1 MIKAGSRV
9 KFVSDT
15 GVGIVRSI
23 RGNMAYVEVEDGFEI
38 PALISDIVEVEIEQ
52 ENAAIVKIGPSDPKP
67 AAAGRPADGVTQTK
81 KQRATVRGLNNYG
94 RVSLA
99 DDYEDDEP
107 IDLSK
112 LRKNFTT
119 TVAETTVD
127 RTPAAP
133 EKAPWEVY
141 DYTVLLLF
149 VPASEG
155 TDKPAETADLEAW
168 LVNDSSYTLFYN
180 IAQREQR
187 GGGTFVRTLDS
198 GTLGA
203 DSKQKIKLYRRAELA
218 EISTLHISLLPHK
231 ATAFVP
237 RAVEAFD
244 LELHPLKFVWPASFT
259 ENDYFDAPA
268 VVFTLAS
275 SDEATDAASP
285 VIPTPAA
292 THQQPKEKPAP
303 HTASSSR
310 DEEVVD
316 LHAEEILDSTDGMA
330 SGEVLKA
337 QLARFTVA
345 LEGALKAGGKSTPKR
360 IVFIHGVGKGKLR
373 YEIEKELRRNYPKL
387 RYQDAS
393 FAEYGYGAIM
403 IFLK

>member
-23 RGNMAYVEVEDGFEI
+23 QGNMAYVEVEEGFEI
-38 PALISDIVEVEIEQ
+38 PALISDIVEVEIEA

-67 AAAGRPADGVTQTK
+67 AASRQTATSDGSQK

-112 LRKNFTT
+112 LRRTSAQT
-119 TVAETTVD
+119 AEVRVD

-133 EKAPWEVY
+133 EKAPWEVT
-141 DYTVLLLF
+141 DYLVKLLF
-149 VPASEG
+149 VPAAD

-180 IAQREQR
+180 IARREQR
-187 GGGTFVRTLDS
+187 GNFVRTIDS
-198 GTLGA
+198 GTLAA

-218 EISTLHISLLPHK
+218 EISTLHISLLPYK
-231 ATAFVP
+231 PTAFVP

-244 LELHPLKFVWPASFT
+244 LELHPLKFVRAASFV
-259 ENDYFDAPA
+259 ENDYFETPA
-268 VVFTLAS
+268 LEFTLAS
-275 SDEATDAASP
+275 SDETTDGASP
-285 VIPTPAA
+285 VIPSKAPQKESKPKAA
-292 THQQPKEKPAP
+292 PVP
-303 HTASSSR
+303 HKASSKE
-310 DEEVVD
+310 EEVVD
-316 LHAEEILDSTDGMA
+316 LHAEEILDSTEGMA
-330 SGEVLKA
+330 SGEILKA

-345 LEGALKAGGKSTPKR
+345 LDGAVRAGRQKR

-373 YEIEKELRRNYPKL
+373 YEIEKELKRGYPKL

-403 IFLK
+403 VFLK

>member
-1 MIKAGSRV
+1 M
-9 KFVSDT
+9 
-15 GVGIVRSI
+15 
-23 RGNMAYVEVEDGFEI
+23 
-38 PALISDIVEVEIEQ
+38 
-52 ENAAIVKIGPSDPKP
+52 
-67 AAAGRPADGVTQTK
+67 
-81 KQRATVRGLNNYG
+81 NNYG

-112 LRKNFTT
+112 FRRSFTAS
-119 TVAETTVD
+119 VAETEVD
-127 RTPAAP
+127 ATPAP
-133 EKAPWEVY
+133 TEKAPWEST
-141 DYTVLLLF
+141 DYSVKLLF
-149 VPASEG
+149 VPAAD
-155 TDKPAETADLEAW
+155 TDKAAENADLEAW

-180 IAQREQR
+180 IARWEQR
-187 GGGTFVRTLDS
+187 GDFVRTIDS
-198 GTLGA
+198 GTLAA

-218 EISTLHISLLPHK
+218 EISTLHISLFPYK
-231 ATAFVP
+231 PTAFVP

-244 LELHPLKFVWPASFT
+244 LELHPLKFVRPASFT

-268 VVFTLAS
+268 VEFVLAS
-275 SDEATDAASP
+275 TDEAANTP
-285 VIPTPAA
+285 VPAA
-292 THQQPKEKPAP
+292 PKTKPQKTTPPP
-303 HTASSSR
+303 HKPSTK

-330 SGEVLKA
+330 SGEILKA

-345 LEGALKAGGKSTPKR
+345 LDGAVKGGASAPKR

>member
-23 RGNMAYVEVEDGFEI
+23 QGNMAYVEVEDGFEI
-38 PALISDIVEVEIEQ
+38 PALISDIVEVEIEA

-67 AAAGRPADGVTQTK
+67 LSSSAHAAHTGETPNR

-112 LRKNFTT
+112 FRKSFTAS
-119 TVAETTVD
+119 VAETEVD
-127 RTPAAP
+127 ATPAAP
-133 EKAPWEVY
+133 EKAPWEVT
-141 DYTVLLLF
+141 DYLVKLLF
-149 VPASEG
+149 VPVAD
-155 TDKPAETADLEAW
+155 TDKPAENADLEAW

-180 IAQREQR
+180 IARREQR
-187 GGGTFVRTLDS
+187 GGGVFVRTIAS
-198 GTLGA
+198 GTLAA
-203 DSKQKIKLYRRAELA
+203 DSKQQIKLYRRAELA
-218 EISTLHISLLPHK
+218 EISTLHISLLPYK
-231 ATAFVP
+231 PTAFVP
-237 RAVEAFD
+237 QAVEAFD
-244 LELHPLKFVWPASFT
+244 LELHPLKFVRAASFV
-259 ENDYFDAPA
+259 ENDYFEAA
-268 VVFTLAS
+268 ALEFVLAS
-275 SDEATDAASP
+275 SNEATDTAAP
-285 VIPTPAA
+285 VIPTRVPK
-292 THQQPKEKPAP
+292 PKENTVPHKPS
-303 HTASSSR
+303 TK

-316 LHAEEILDSTDGMA
+316 LHAEAILDSTDGMA
-330 SGEVLKA
+330 PGEILKA

-345 LEGALKAGGKSTPKR
+345 LDGAVKAGRQKR

-373 YEIEKELRRNYPKL
+373 YEIEKELKRNYPKL

-403 IFLK
+403 VFLK

>member
-9 KFVSDT
+9 KFISDT

-23 RGNMAYVEVEDGFEI
+23 KGNIAYVEVEDGFEI
-38 PALISDIVEVEIEQ
+38 PALISDIVEVEIEE

-67 AAAGRPADGVTQTK
+67 SAGGAASATAPAGSPR
-81 KQRATVRGLNNYG
+81 KQKATVRGLNNYG
-94 RVSLA
+94 RVTLA

-112 LRKNFTT
+112 LRRSFAKS
-119 TVAETTVD
+119 AEEQVD

-133 EKAPWEVY
+133 EKAPWEVT
-141 DYTVLLLF
+141 DYQVKLLF
-149 VPASEG
+149 VPAPD

-168 LVNDSSYTLFYN
+168 LVNDSSYTLFFN
-180 IAQREQR
+180 IARREQR
-187 GGGTFVRTLDS
+187 AAGAYVRTIES
-198 GTLGA
+198 GTLNA

-218 EISTLHISLLPHK
+218 EISTLHISLLPYK
-231 ATAFVP
+231 PTAFVP

-244 LELHPLKFVWPASFT
+244 LELHPLKFVRASNFT

-268 VVFTLAS
+268 LEFILAS
-275 SDEATDAASP
+275 SDELSDNAAP
-285 VIPTPAA
+285 VIPATPAKPA
-292 THQQPKEKPAP
+292 APKPAP
-303 HTASSSR
+303 AHKRSTR

-316 LHAEEILDSTDGMA
+316 LHAEAILDSTEGMS
-330 SGEVLKA
+330 SGEILQA

-345 LEGALKAGGKSTPKR
+345 LDGAVKSGHQRR

-373 YEIEKELRRNYPKL
+373 YEIEKLLKRNYARL

-403 IFLK
+403 VFLK

>member
-23 RGNMAYVEVEDGFEI
+23 QGNMAYVEVEEGFEI
-38 PALISDIVEVEIEQ
+38 PALISDIVEVEIEA

-67 AAAGRPADGVTQTK
+67 AASRQTATSDGSQK

-112 LRKNFTT
+112 LRRTSAQT
-119 TVAETTVD
+119 AEERVD

-133 EKAPWEVY
+133 EKAPWEVT
-141 DYTVLLLF
+141 DYLVKLLF
-149 VPASEG
+149 VPAAD

-180 IAQREQR
+180 IARREQR
-187 GGGTFVRTLDS
+187 GDFVRTIDS
-198 GTLGA
+198 GTLAA

-218 EISTLHISLLPHK
+218 EISTLHISLLPYK
-231 ATAFVP
+231 PTAFVP

-244 LELHPLKFVWPASFT
+244 LELHPLKFVRAASFV
-259 ENDYFDAPA
+259 ENDYFETPA
-268 VVFTLAS
+268 LEFTLAS
-275 SDEATDAASP
+275 SDETTDGASP
-285 VIPTPAA
+285 VIPSKAPQKESKPKAA
-292 THQQPKEKPAP
+292 PVSHK
-303 HTASSSR
+303 ASSKE
-310 DEEVVD
+310 EEVVD
-316 LHAEEILDSTDGMA
+316 LHAEEILDSTEGMA
-330 SGEVLKA
+330 SGEILKA

-345 LEGALKAGGKSTPKR
+345 LDGAVRAGRQKR

-373 YEIEKELRRNYPKL
+373 YEIEKELKRSYPKL

-403 IFLK
+403 VFLK

>member
-23 RGNMAYVEVEDGFEI
+23 QGNIAYVEVEDGFEI
-38 PALISDIVEVEIEQ
+38 PALVSDIVEVEIEA

-67 AAAGRPADGVTQTK
+67 AASRQTDTNDGSLK

-112 LRKNFTT
+112 FRRSFTAA
-119 TVAETTVD
+119 VAETEID
-127 RTPAAP
+127 PTPAP
-133 EKAPWEVY
+133 TEKAPWELT
-141 DYTVLLLF
+141 DYSVKLLF
-149 VPASEG
+149 VPAEG
-155 TDKPAETADLEAW
+155 SSDKAAENADLEAW

-180 IAQREQR
+180 IARREQR
-187 GGGTFVRTLDS
+187 GDFVRTIDS
-198 GTLGA
+198 GTLAA

-218 EISTLHISLLPHK
+218 EISTLHISLLPYK
-231 ATAFVP
+231 PTAFVP

-244 LELHPLKFVWPASFT
+244 LELHPLKFVRASAFI
-259 ENDYFDAPA
+259 ENDYFDTPA
-268 VVFTLAS
+268 VEFVLAS
-275 SDEATDAASP
+275 TNEAANTP
-285 VIPTPAA
+285 VPAA
-292 THQQPKEKPAP
+292 PKTKPQKTTPSP
-303 HTASSSR
+303 HKPSTK

-330 SGEVLKA
+330 SGEILKA

-345 LEGALKAGGKSTPKR
+345 LDGAVKGGASAPKR

>member
-23 RGNMAYVEVEDGFEI
+23 QGNMAYVEVEDGFEI
-38 PALISDIVEVEIEQ
+38 PALISDIVEVEIEA

-67 AAAGRPADGVTQTK
+67 SSSSVHAAHTGETPNR

-112 LRKNFTT
+112 FRKSFTAS
-119 TVAETTVD
+119 VAETEVD
-127 RTPAAP
+127 ATPAAP
-133 EKAPWEVY
+133 EKAPWEVT
-141 DYTVLLLF
+141 DYLVKLIF
-149 VPASEG
+149 VPVAD
-155 TDKPAETADLEAW
+155 TDKPAENADLEAW

-180 IAQREQR
+180 IARREQR
-187 GGGTFVRTLDS
+187 GGRAFVRTIAS
-198 GTLGA
+198 GTLAA
-203 DSKQKIKLYRRAELA
+203 DSKQQIKLYRRAELA
-218 EISTLHISLLPHK
+218 EISTLHISLLPYK
-231 ATAFVP
+231 STAFVP
-237 RAVEAFD
+237 QAVEAFD
-244 LELHPLKFVWPASFT
+244 LELHPLKFVRAASFV
-259 ENDYFDAPA
+259 ENDYFEAA
-268 VVFTLAS
+268 ALEFVLAS
-275 SDEATDAASP
+275 SNEATDTAAP
-285 VIPTPAA
+285 VIPARVPK
-292 THQQPKEKPAP
+292 PKENTVPHKPS
-303 HTASSSR
+303 TK

-316 LHAEEILDSTDGMA
+316 LHAEAILDSTDGMA
-330 SGEVLKA
+330 SGEILKA

-345 LEGALKAGGKSTPKR
+345 LDGAVKAGRQKR

-373 YEIEKELRRNYPKL
+373 YEIEKELKRNYPKL

-403 IFLK
+403 VFLK

>member
-23 RGNMAYVEVEDGFEI
+23 QGNMAYVEVEEGFEI
-38 PALISDIVEVEIEQ
+38 PALISDIVEVEIEA
-52 ENAAIVKIGPSDPKP
+52 ENAAIVKIGPS
-67 AAAGRPADGVTQTK
+67 ASRQTATSDGSQK

-112 LRKNFTT
+112 LRRTSAQT
-119 TVAETTVD
+119 AEVRVD

-133 EKAPWEVY
+133 EKAPWEVT
-141 DYTVLLLF
+141 DYLVKLLF
-149 VPASEG
+149 VPAAD

-180 IAQREQR
+180 IARREQR
-187 GGGTFVRTLDS
+187 GNFVRTIDS
-198 GTLGA
+198 GTLAA

-218 EISTLHISLLPHK
+218 EISTLHISLLPYK
-231 ATAFVP
+231 PTAFVP

-244 LELHPLKFVWPASFT
+244 LELHPLKFVRAASFV
-259 ENDYFDAPA
+259 ENDYFETPA
-268 VVFTLAS
+268 LEFTLAS
-275 SDEATDAASP
+275 SDETTDGASP
-285 VIPTPAA
+285 VIPSKAPQKESKPKAA
-292 THQQPKEKPAP
+292 PVP
-303 HTASSSR
+303 HKASSKE
-310 DEEVVD
+310 EEVVD
-316 LHAEEILDSTDGMA
+316 LHAEEILDSTEGMA
-330 SGEVLKA
+330 SGEILKA

-345 LEGALKAGGKSTPKR
+345 LDGA
-360 IVFIHGVGKGKLR
+360 VHGVGKGKLR
-373 YEIEKELRRNYPKL
+373 YEIEKELKRGYPKL

-403 IFLK
+403 VFLK

>member
-23 RGNMAYVEVEDGFEI
+23 KGNLAYVEVEDGFEI
-38 PALISDIVEVEIEQ
+38 PSLISDIVEVEIEE

-67 AAAGRPADGVTQTK
+67 STSHAAETNDAATK

-112 LRKNFTT
+112 FRKSFAAA
-119 TVAETTVD
+119 VAETEVD
-127 RTPAAP
+127 RTPAVP
-133 EKAPWEVY
+133 EKAPWEVT
-141 DYTVLLLF
+141 DYLVKLLF
-149 VPASEG
+149 VPVAD
-155 TDKPAETADLEAW
+155 TDKAAENADLEAW

-180 IAQREQR
+180 IARREQR
-187 GGGTFVRTLDS
+187 GGGHCVRTIGS
-198 GTLGA
+198 GTLEA

-218 EISTLHISLLPHK
+218 EISTLHISLLPYK
-231 ATAFVP
+231 PTAFVP

-244 LELHPLKFVWPASFT
+244 LELHPLRFVRASSFV
-259 ENDYFDAPA
+259 ENDYFETPA
-268 VVFTLAS
+268 VEFMLAS
-275 SDEATDAASP
+275 SDERADTSAP
-285 VIPTPAA
+285 VIPASAPKPKANPAQRKQS
-292 THQQPKEKPAP
+292 TK
-303 HTASSSR
+303 

-316 LHAEEILDSTDGMA
+316 LHAEAILDSTAGMA
-330 SGEVLKA
+330 ASEILQA
-337 QLARFTVA
+337 QLARFTVVMD
-345 LEGALKAGGKSTPKR
+345 GAVKGGVSSPKR
-360 IVFIHGVGKGKLR
+360 MVFIHGVGKGKLR
-373 YEIEKELRRNYPKL
+373 YEIEKVLKRSYPKL

-403 IFLK
+403 VFLK

>member
-9 KFVSDT
+9 KFISDT

-23 RGNMAYVEVEDGFEI
+23 KGNMAYVEVEDGFEI
-38 PALISDIVEVEIEQ
+38 PALISDIVEVEIEE

-67 AAAGRPADGVTQTK
+67 STSHAAGTNDASTK

-112 LRKNFTT
+112 FRKSFTAA
-119 TVAETTVD
+119 VAETEVD
-127 RTPAAP
+127 RTPAVP
-133 EKAPWEVY
+133 EKAPWEVT
-141 DYTVLLLF
+141 DYLVKLLF
-149 VPASEG
+149 VPVAD
-155 TDKPAETADLEAW
+155 TDKAAENADLEAW

-180 IAQREQR
+180 IARREQR
-187 GGGTFVRTLDS
+187 GGGLCVRTIDS
-198 GTLGA
+198 GTIEA

-218 EISTLHISLLPHK
+218 EISTLHISLLPYK
-231 ATAFVP
+231 PTAFVP

-244 LELHPLKFVWPASFT
+244 LELHPLRFVRASSFV
-259 ENDYFDAPA
+259 ENDYFETPA
-268 VVFTLAS
+268 VEFILAS
-275 SDEATDAASP
+275 SDELADTSAP
-285 VIPTPAA
+285 VIPASAPKPKANPA
-292 THQQPKEKPAP
+292 QQKQSTK
-303 HTASSSR
+303 

-316 LHAEEILDSTDGMA
+316 LHAEAILDSTAGMA
-330 SGEVLKA
+330 AGEILQA

-345 LEGALKAGGKSTPKR
+345 LDGAVKGGVSSPKR
-360 IVFIHGVGKGKLR
+360 MVFIHGVGKGKLR
-373 YEIEKELRRNYPKL
+373 YEIEKELKRSYPKL

-393 FAEYGYGAIM
+393 FAEYGYGALIV
-403 IFLK
+403 FLK

>member
-23 RGNMAYVEVEDGFEI
+23 QGNMAYVEVEDGFEI
-38 PALISDIVEVEIEQ
+38 PALISDIVEVEIEA

-67 AAAGRPADGVTQTK
+67 SSSSVHAAHTGETPNR

-112 LRKNFTT
+112 FRKSFTAS
-119 TVAETTVD
+119 VAETEVD
-127 RTPAAP
+127 ATPAAP
-133 EKAPWEVY
+133 EKAPWEVT
-141 DYTVLLLF
+141 DYLVKLIF
-149 VPASEG
+149 VPMAD
-155 TDKPAETADLEAW
+155 TDKPAENADLEAW
-168 LVNDSSYTLFYN
+168 LVNDSSYTLFYH
-180 IAQREQR
+180 IARWEQR
-187 GGGTFVRTLDS
+187 GDFVRTIDS
-198 GTLGA
+198 GMLAA
-203 DSKQKIKLYRRAELA
+203 DSKQKIRLYRRAELA
-218 EISTLHISLLPHK
+218 EISTLHISLLPYK
-231 ATAFVP
+231 PTAFVP

-244 LELHPLKFVWPASFT
+244 LELHPLKFVRASAFV

-268 VVFTLAS
+268 VEFVLAS
-275 SDEATDAASP
+275 TDEATNTP
-285 VIPTPAA
+285 VPAA
-292 THQQPKEKPAP
+292 PKTKPQKTTPPP
-303 HTASSSR
+303 HKPSTK

-330 SGEVLKA
+330 PGEILKA

-345 LEGALKAGGKSTPKR
+345 LDGAVKAGRQKR

-373 YEIEKELRRNYPKL
+373 YEIEKELKRNYPKL

-403 IFLK
+403 VFLK

>member
-23 RGNMAYVEVEDGFEI
+23 QGNMAYVEVEEGFEI
-38 PALISDIVEVEIEQ
+38 PALISDIVEVEIEA

-67 AAAGRPADGVTQTK
+67 AASRQTATSDGSQK

-112 LRKNFTT
+112 LRRTSAQT
-119 TVAETTVD
+119 AEERVD

-133 EKAPWEVY
+133 EKAPWEVT
-141 DYTVLLLF
+141 DYLVKLLF
-149 VPASEG
+149 VPATD

-180 IAQREQR
+180 IARREQR
-187 GGGTFVRTLDS
+187 GDFVRTIDS
-198 GTLGA
+198 GTLAA

-218 EISTLHISLLPHK
+218 EISTLHISLLPYK
-231 ATAFVP
+231 PTAFVP

-244 LELHPLKFVWPASFT
+244 LELHPLKFVRAASFV
-259 ENDYFDAPA
+259 ENDYFETPA
-268 VVFTLAS
+268 LEFTLAS
-275 SDEATDAASP
+275 SDETTDGASP
-285 VIPTPAA
+285 VIPSKAPQKESKPKAA
-292 THQQPKEKPAP
+292 PVPHKPSSKE
-303 HTASSSR
+303 
-310 DEEVVD
+310 EEVVN
-316 LHAEEILDSTDGMA
+316 LHAEEILDSTEGMA
-330 SGEVLKA
+330 SGEILKA

-345 LEGALKAGGKSTPKR
+345 LDGAVRAGRQKR

-373 YEIEKELRRNYPKL
+373 YEIEKELKRSYPKL

-403 IFLK
+403 VFLK

>member
-23 RGNMAYVEVEDGFEI
+23 KGNMAYVEVEDGFEI
-38 PALISDIVEVEIEQ
+38 PALISDIVEVEIEA

-67 AAAGRPADGVTQTK
+67 SASHAGTGGGDGSQK

-99 DDYEDDEP
+99 DDFEDDEP

-112 LRKNFTT
+112 LRKSFSKT
-119 TVAETTVD
+119 AEEHVD
-127 RTPAAP
+127 RTPAP
-133 EKAPWEVY
+133 VEKAPWEVT
-141 DYTVLLLF
+141 DYLVKLLF
-149 VPASEG
+149 VPAADQ
-155 TDKPAETADLEAW
+155 DKPVDSADLEAW

-180 IAQREQR
+180 IARREQR
-187 GGGTFVRTLDS
+187 GGGNFVRTIDS
-198 GTLGA
+198 GTLAA

-218 EISTLHISLLPHK
+218 EISTLHISLLPYK
-231 ATAFVP
+231 PTAFVP

-244 LELHPLKFVWPASFT
+244 LELHPLKFVRASSFT
-259 ENDYFDAPA
+259 DNDYFDTPA
-268 VVFTLAS
+268 LEFILAS
-275 SDEATDAASP
+275 SDELSDISAP
-285 VIPTPAA
+285 VIPATAPKSKEADTSMPHKKSTP
-292 THQQPKEKPAP
+292 
-303 HTASSSR
+303 

-316 LHAEEILDSTDGMA
+316 LHAENILDSTENMTP
-330 SGEVLKA
+330 GEILQA

-345 LEGALKAGGKSTPKR
+345 LDGAVKGGASSPKR

-373 YEIEKELRRNYPKL
+373 YEIEKLLKRNYAKL

-403 IFLK
+403 VFLK